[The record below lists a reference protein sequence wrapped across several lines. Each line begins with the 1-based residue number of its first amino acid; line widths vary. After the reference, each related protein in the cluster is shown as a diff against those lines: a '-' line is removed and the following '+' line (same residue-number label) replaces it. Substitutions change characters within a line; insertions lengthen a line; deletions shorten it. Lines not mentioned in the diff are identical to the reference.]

1 MFQSIH
7 VCVGYRV
14 VKMNSARSLG
24 LHKNTGEIS
33 ALLNSL
39 STYQLDFHKQY
50 NYYALDLC
58 Y

>member
-1 MFQSIH
+1 
-7 VCVGYRV
+7 
-14 VKMNSARSLG
+14 MNSVRSLG

-50 NYYALDLC
+50 NHYALDL
-58 Y
+58 YH